1 MGEGRVGEG
10 TTPSHSNRP
19 CLEVE
24 LQDWSLFRE
33 LEAQPNNPV
42 PRDTSVCVL
51 GTERSTTKAHVSE
64 PSVLLGSAYPEVHTL
79 SYAGDKCLHCD
90 FVLMLLRNA
99 FTVGVV
105 VA

>member
-1 MGEGRVGEG
+1 MDSTEWTTEVGGAVGEG

-51 GTERSTTKAHVSE
+51 GTERSTTKAHMSLLSCSGQVTLKSTPSLMQVTSVSLV
-64 PSVLLGSAYPEVHTL
+64 SL
-79 SYAGDKCLHCD
+79 
-90 FVLMLLRNA
+90 F
-99 FTVGVV
+99 
-105 VA
+105 